1 MDTDMAAAS
10 GPAGL
15 PSPRADSKGSAT
27 IRSGAFNALM
37 ARWASELQAQHDR
50 ELEALRS
57 EVERLRHAQAAT
69 PKRPASAPAVVSET
83 PSASEMSPA
92 LFLVEVSKA
101 LAPASGDEGPS
112 PFDAGAAPCVE
123 AAAVRAEPP
132 AASRTP
138 AARRNTRMPSKLRHA
153 VEEEEAAV
161 MGFRQR
167 GRALLQGNSFEMAI
181 GTLIILNVFS
191 IYLQLEFV
199 GYEAGV
205 LIGVE
210 AEADLPGAEL
220 AVFISSYF
228 FTLVFLVELLAKM
241 YFLRCELWYSGGRVQ
256 KFNIFDTFVVLLTV
270 VDLWI
275 LSPMQVGFNVSVL
288 RVIRFLRVFRALR
301 VVRAFEVFS
310 KLRVLV
316 ATVSAS
322 FFALF
327 WSMVLLSIVMLLAAL
342 GMCQA
347 INTNLVDPGVD
358 SETKLWSYR
367 YYGTPSRA
375 LWTVFELTFSGGW
388 PNYARVLV
396 EKVSPLYA
404 VPFAMYIAGI
414 IFAMF
419 RIITAL
425 FLKDTLSIAAADADM
440 VIQDK
445 MREKHAYAMKLKDFF
460 EAADCNCDGFLMIDE
475 FESVLEDERITT
487 YLASLE
493 LDVTQTKLLFA
504 MLDDGDQRIS
514 VDEFVK
520 GAIRLKGQAR
530 SQDVIAIMHDC
541 TKMMK
546 KLEGLQEVVVA
557 ALSGRS
563 HADPWAP
570 PAGARTR
577 EVAHVV
583 VDACV
588 DL

>member
-1 MDTDMAAAS
+1 
-10 GPAGL
+10 
-15 PSPRADSKGSAT
+15 
-27 IRSGAFNALM
+27 
-37 ARWASELQAQHDR
+37 
-50 ELEALRS
+50 
-57 EVERLRHAQAAT
+57 
-69 PKRPASAPAVVSET
+69 
-83 PSASEMSPA
+83 
-92 LFLVEVSKA
+92 
-101 LAPASGDEGPS
+101 
-112 PFDAGAAPCVE
+112 
-123 AAAVRAEPP
+123 
-132 AASRTP
+132 
-138 AARRNTRMPSKLRHA
+138 MP
-153 VEEEEAAV
+153 
-161 MGFRQR
+161 Q

-440 VIQDK
+440 VIQAGESCWCEDAWSAEAIRFGTQAEHAICGTSRHNLARTWPNLAIHPMLTHIRPEIGRARPTGPELIRFDPLPRNRPKLAGHAPMWPDIAQLWPVFGRSWTTGANRYLWWNVDCAASCRGKPFVCGGPRVQVGRPLSSCMSMQHCGGNHAAALTFVAAQLPGDK
-445 MREKHAYAMKLKDFF
+445 GYW
-460 EAADCNCDGFLMIDE
+460 
-475 FESVLEDERITT
+475 
-487 YLASLE
+487 LASWQ
-493 LDVTQTKLLFA
+493 VQVVSR
-504 MLDDGDQRIS
+504 GR
-514 VDEFVK
+514 
-520 GAIRLKGQAR
+520 RLCGRCHLAVLAGC
-530 SQDVIAIMHDC
+530 SC
-541 TKMMK
+541 
-546 KLEGLQEVVVA
+546 G
-557 ALSGRS
+557 SG
-563 HADPWAP
+563 
-570 PAGARTR
+570 G
-577 EVAHVV
+577 
-583 VDACV
+583 
-588 DL
+588 